1 MQNEQGL
8 SSKSKGF
15 PSNLERIIYP
25 LCVDDLNSNA
35 FGAGL
40 GDARKARST

>member
-1 MQNEQGL
+1 MSRAL
-8 SSKSKGF
+8 V
-15 PSNLERIIYP
+15 PSQKVFNQTWKVIYP

-40 GDARKARST
+40 GDARKAGST